1 MYLRHSGAVALPAV
15 YLELAAKTTE
25 VDPVLHGAKQEAEKQ
40 VSCVNRRGR
49 GDRMERG
56 TRRERGGPWHQAKKK
71 GQKRREVNTIKTSE
85 MFLEKKPD
93 LRDPEKEYQ
102 ERKLGWGGYIWQFWL
117 EHVRC
122 ASSTKEKDLSSEAFF
137 WPWYRVRVS
146 HGEEHGSPRGLDQG
160 LDRPLWGWPNCFLDV
175 IWHMTFFLDI
185 KAIWRVFHSAEKT
198 EWNDFATATEAS
210 LSECLSS

>member
-25 VDPVLHGAKQEAEKQ
+25 VDPVLHGAKKEAEKQ
-40 VSCVNRRGR
+40 VTCVNRWGR

-102 ERKLGWGGYIWQFWL
+102 ERKLGWGWGTSGSFDWNMWGVQVAQRKRICQ
-117 EHVRC
+117 VRPF
-122 ASSTKEKDLSSEAFF
+122 SDLGTGSGWVMEKNVGVPGGWIRD
-137 WPWYRVRVS
+137 WTDPCGVGRIVS
-146 HGEEHGSPRGLDQG
+146 L
-160 LDRPLWGWPNCFLDV
+160 
-175 IWHMTFFLDI
+175 M
-185 KAIWRVFHSAEKT
+185 
-198 EWNDFATATEAS
+198 
-210 LSECLSS
+210 